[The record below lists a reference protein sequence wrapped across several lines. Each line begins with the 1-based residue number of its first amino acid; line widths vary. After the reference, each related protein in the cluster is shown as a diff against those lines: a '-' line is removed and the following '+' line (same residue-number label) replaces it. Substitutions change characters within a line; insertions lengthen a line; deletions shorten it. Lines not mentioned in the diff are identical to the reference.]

1 MTVLFFLSVPGF
13 REREYRVVFRIEGDG
28 GIERYT
34 FLSLEPLDESGGAG
48 GEKLFHVGVGQFLV
62 QNTAEH
68 QQPAPVMVAP
78 GHFGTEDD
86 FSRLALGAGEC
97 PFLHRRKIQTQDLF
111 GCPAGVIQ
119 DGLHEGFRIEG
130 MPLHLRQGL
139 LPASVSSTSATR
151 MSFTAS

>member
-1 MTVLFFLSVPGF
+1 
-13 REREYRVVFRIEGDG
+13 
-28 GIERYT
+28 
-34 FLSLEPLDESGGAG
+34 
-48 GEKLFHVGVGQFLV
+48 
-62 QNTAEH
+62 
-68 QQPAPVMVAP
+68 MVAP

-139 LPASVSSTSATR
+139 LPASRQFHVRHTHVLHRLIDIHPFFGRDDAFAGAGDIVTFDKGGNDGGTGGGCAYAQFLDSLLCLFVRDVFPAGLHR
-151 MSFTAS
+151 RQQGGLRVQRLG